1 MKKFNLFTATESL
14 PKSSATPKVTLHYEP
29 VVKEPE
35 ITYTQVFFTDELEG
49 KWTREDEAQRLE
61 WYCTLTQDSFKPNIK
76 NNKID
81 LFLEGSSNGLYE
93 SAIAKIQIKIFETIE
108 KSFKT
113 LVEAERVAKE
123 RKLLDSLAEIC
134 RYIPDLDRPDASF
147 FIDKKTCGIG
157 VTIKKSGTL
166 SLLVHDEGK
175 VEYSLASSAKYG
187 GLFRMTG
194 VAKTTKEVRN
204 SEHIK
209 VLLGLI
215 ESK

>member
-1 MKKFNLFTATESL
+1 VKKFDLFTAAGGL
-14 PKSSATPKVTLHYEP
+14 PESSATPKVTLHYEP
-29 VVKEPE
+29 LVKEPE
-35 ITYTQVFFTDELEG
+35 ITYTQVFYTDELEE
-49 KWTREDEAQRLE
+49 KWTKEDEARRLE
-61 WYCTLTQDSFKPNIK
+61 WYCTLAQESFKPKIS
-76 NNKID
+76 NNKIN
-81 LFLEGSSNGLYE
+81 LFVEGSDNGLYE
-93 SAIAKIQIKIFETIE
+93 SAIAKIQIKILETIE
-108 KSFKT
+108 KSFKA
-113 LVEAERVAKE
+113 LVKEERVAKE
-123 RKLLDSLAEIC
+123 RKLLESLAEIC

-175 VEYSLASSAKYG
+175 VEYSLASSAKFG

-209 VLLGLI
+209 ALLGLI